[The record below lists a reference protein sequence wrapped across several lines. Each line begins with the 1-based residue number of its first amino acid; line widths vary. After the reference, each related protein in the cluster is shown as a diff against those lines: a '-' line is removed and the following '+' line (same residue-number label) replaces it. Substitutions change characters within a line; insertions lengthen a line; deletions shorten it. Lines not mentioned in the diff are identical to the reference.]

1 VVRVI
6 SFASV
11 AGALAIAVG
20 CAPQSREVV
29 VEQPMDFPHAAHISY
44 FASGEH
50 RNQGIKRHLEAFDKN
65 DLPDELK
72 EGRCAECHDDNE
84 MLSDCAACHVR
95 LKNAALWTRKDV
107 RKCVAC
113 HREAWGGTDATIPSA
128 TTCLPCHKAGVQ
140 RARGDDSGPR
150 LVLARAG
157 AAPAGPPVE
166 DVPWMRINVLPGN
179 VYFSH
184 TAHVRYASM
193 ACTECH
199 PDTTALTSP
208 PTMVATFTMSR
219 CLNCHAA
226 RGASTDCLACHK

>member
-1 VVRVI
+1 MARFV
-6 SFASV
+6 SFAG
-11 AGALAIAVG
+11 AGVLAAIAG
-20 CAPQSREVV
+20 CAPQSRDVAV
-29 VEQPMDFPHAAHISY
+29 QQPMEFPHAAHLSY

-72 EGRCAECHDDNE
+72 EGRCAECHADDE
-84 MLSDCAACHVR
+84 MLGCASCHAR
-95 LKNAALWTRKDV
+95 FKNAALWMRTDV

-113 HREAWGGTDATIPSA
+113 HRQAWGGADATIPSA
-128 TTCLPCHKAGVQ
+128 TVCLPCHEGGVQ
-140 RARGDDSGPR
+140 RAGVGKGPR

-157 AAPAGPPVE
+157 TPPAGPPVE
-166 DVPWMRINVLPGN
+166 DVPWVRINVLPGN

-193 ACTECH
+193 PCTECH
-199 PDTTALTSP
+199 QDMTGLKSP
-208 PTMVATFTMSR
+208 PTQAATFTMSR

-226 RGASTDCLACHK
+226 RGASTDCLTCHK